1 MSSNIVPD
9 ISNIPLLEVI
19 ALACAAQRY
28 NGKYVKEH
36 EIYLYNS
43 DKELHPNK
51 HLILST
57 LKVPDERYNLDITL
71 TITTEDKQLAS
82 EIHKFYQRLL
92 FSAILNENEFQSKLY
107 VILQANTVKFGDLG
121 FIACLPH
128 VYQKALHKKAI
139 DQKIKNLDHGHLS
152 EVDAKILDKD
162 CDVIECIRSNNY
174 DAWNILAIVENK
186 LISWMSKYELT
197 VGPCVI
203 ISAKIKKHSDNW
215 KYHLP
220 VTLLNYVRYAQ

>member
-1 MSSNIVPD
+1 MSSNIVPE
-9 ISNIPLLEVI
+9 ISNIPLLEFI

-28 NGKYVKEH
+28 NGRYVKEY
-36 EIYLYNS
+36 EIYLLDS

-57 LKVPDERYNLDITL
+57 LKLLNEQYDIDITL
-71 TITTEDKQLAS
+71 PITKEDKQLAS

-107 VILQANTVKFGDLG
+107 VILQANTVKFNEIG

-128 VYQKALHKKAI
+128 VYQKDLHKKQI
-139 DQKIKNLDHGHLS
+139 DQKIKNLDQGHLS

-162 CDVIECIRSNNY
+162 CDVIECTRSENY
-174 DAWNILAIVENK
+174 DAWNVLAIIENK
-186 LISWMSKYELT
+186 LVSWMSSREIIQ
-197 VGPCVI
+197 GPCVV

-215 KYHLP
+215 KYNFP